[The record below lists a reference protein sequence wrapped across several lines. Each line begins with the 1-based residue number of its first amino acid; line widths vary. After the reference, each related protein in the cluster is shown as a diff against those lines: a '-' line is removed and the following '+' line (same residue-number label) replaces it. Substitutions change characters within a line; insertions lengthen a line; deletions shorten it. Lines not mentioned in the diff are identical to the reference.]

1 MVEGIEALA
10 AAMEAEGWR
19 PALLVGVGRGGLTPG
34 VYLSHRMDIQ
44 LVSIDHSA
52 GIASFGA
59 ALVAVL
65 AERTR
70 AGDQLLFVE
79 DINDSGR
86 TIGAIRAALAVQGA
100 IGENIRFAVLI
111 DNIVSAQRVDYR
123 HRMIDRSV
131 TKDWFIFPGKRWRR
145 ARSSPRKRW
154 KFRSGS
160 PENRSA
166 SVNRPRRTIHRVFA
180 REPFLSRA
188 RSTRDRHPRPSP

>member
-1 MVEGIEALA
+1 MSEIVFSPYSHDDMIEGIGALA

-19 PALLVGVGRGGLTPG
+19 PALLVGVGRGGLAPG

-100 IGENIRFAVLI
+100 IDENIRFAVLI
-111 DNIVSAQRVDYR
+111 DNVVSAQRVDYR
-123 HRMIDRSV
+123 HRTIDRSV
-131 TKDWFIFPGKRWRR
+131 TKDWFIFPWEAMAPR
-145 ARSSPRKRW
+145 AKLTEAAMEV
-154 KFRSGS
+154 
-160 PENRSA
+160 PERIA
-166 SVNRPRRTIHRVFA
+166 
-180 REPFLSRA
+180 
-188 RSTRDRHPRPSP
+188 